1 MTVTTEAYSFL
12 NTAKYFCTLS
22 LMEYKR
28 PKPFD
33 PGTYKAK
40 KIIRLPLPLELRDD
54 TAVSYNNI
62 DLKVVG
68 DVANKDFSGGLGAEG
83 LRQAGTALSA
93 LPQAIAGG
101 LTNAGGNAGNAG
113 IGLGA
118 MAVGKGLDNAID
130 PEAITSAIQQAA
142 GVAPNPNPSVAF
154 QGPSLR
160 EMSYTWTFMPTN
172 AKDSARIRAIINQL
186 KAAAL
191 PRANSSGESAAI
203 LDYPFLCQMNF
214 FPWDNNGTGAYGWSK
229 NSIIKMKRCFM
240 ASVNVNYTAGAA
252 PSFFAGWNNEPTIIQ
267 LSINFKEIEYFM
279 AHDYGDKVDSK
290 GFSGGA
296 IEIVKGIF
304 GVDYVE
310 TPPDDNAQDPTTDA
324 TAGADGT
331 QQ

>member
-1 MTVTTEAYSFL
+1 MTEAYSFL
-12 NTAKYFCTLS
+12 NTAKYYCTLS
-22 LMEYKR
+22 IIKYNR

-33 PGTYKAK
+33 PGTYKAE

-54 TAVSYNNI
+54 TAVSYNNV

-68 DVANKDFSGGLGAEG
+68 DIANKDIAGLGGEA
-83 LRQAGTALSA
+83 LRQSGTLAAAPFSAAASGLS
-93 LPQAIAGG
+93 
-101 LTNAGGNAGNAG
+101 NAGGNASGAGMGLVGNITGEA
-113 IGLGA
+113 L
-118 MAVGKGLDNAID
+118 KNAID

-172 AKDSARIRAIINQL
+172 AKDSERIRKIINYL
-186 KAAAL
+186 KGAAL
-191 PRANSSGESAAI
+191 PRATPSGESAAI
-203 LDYPFLCQMNF
+203 LEYPFLCQMNF
-214 FPWDNNGTGAYGWSK
+214 FPWDNNGGGAYGWSSK
-229 NSIIKMKRCFM
+229 SIIKMKRCFM

-290 GFSGGA
+290 GFSGGLT
-296 IEIVKGIF
+296 EIFKGVF
-304 GVDYVE
+304 GLDYEEV
-310 TPPDDNAQDPTTDA
+310 PPDDNAQDPETAPTDGA
-324 TAGADGT
+324 TP
-331 QQ
+331 